1 MIMRSIFNR
10 TPLPPNH
17 LLSLPPGAVKPEG
30 WLKERLDREARRIE
44 EDLEG
49 YFPGA
54 SGESGWL
61 GGPSQD
67 IEGDARALCSLI
79 LIAFLSEQESLKQV
93 VANFVEHLV
102 ISQQKDGN
110 FGPEHLTDW
119 WPRMLMLRVLRQ
131 YVLATGDKAP
141 LKLMDRFFR
150 FQLEALPARPLAGKG
165 CSRAAENM
173 LGALWLYNITG
184 QPHLLR
190 LCRLL
195 SAQSLNW
202 TDELHIFPHI
212 RDTARMRPW
221 AALQEALKR
230 EGDLDGTNQLVNAR
244 EFYLTRA
251 EDVAVGLRSPGVINL
266 FKSGFKEMSAFGV
279 GWPRYMKGHGVAL
292 GMFTGDLHLAGPD
305 PARSVDLNALAETLH
320 SIGVLL
326 GTGDTFDPGLGEL
339 FEKLALNAP
348 RGTGVRPELIR
359 VNHIGSTENYNAPR
373 DAYESK
379 KRPLD
384 LADGIAAAYTAGLW
398 YAAEEEGL
406 AAVSYAPCTLNYAA
420 GSGRVRVRVEGNYPC
435 EPKARITVE
444 TRSARPF
451 PIHLRIPGWADQAIL
466 TLPDGELMQL
476 RGGEIASLRRKW
488 SGSSRIHIE
497 FSVQPRLTRWGR
509 RSGAVE
515 YGPLLM
521 ALDLSEGQS
530 PGWALVEGAPMK
542 AENSGKVLAKAVP
555 IEEWEGLLPI
565 APEAL
570 GDARVLT
577 LVPFHTTGQRM
588 AQFPLL
594 SQRSRA

>member
-10 TPLPPNH
+10 TPLPPNQ
-17 LLSLPPGAVKPEG
+17 LCTLPPGAIKPEG

-54 SGESGWL
+54 TGESAWL
-61 GGPSQD
+61 GGPSRD

-79 LIAFLSEQESLKQV
+79 LIAFLSEREPLKQV
-93 VANFVEHLV
+93 VGTFVDHLV
-102 ISQQKDGN
+102 ASQREDGD

-131 YVLATGDKAP
+131 YVLATRAKEP

-150 FQLEALPARPLAGKG
+150 FQLEALPDRPLVGKS

-173 LGALWLYNITG
+173 LAALWLYNITG

-195 SAQSLNW
+195 SVQSLNW

-221 AALQEALKR
+221 AALQKALKR
-230 EGDLDGTNQLVNAR
+230 EGDLDGTNQRVNAR

-279 GWPRYMKGHGVAL
+279 GWPRYMKGHGVSL

-305 PARSVDLNALAETLH
+305 PARGVDLNALAETLH
-320 SIGVLL
+320 SIDVLL
-326 GTGDTFDPGLGEL
+326 GTGDTFDPALGDL

-348 RGTGVRPELIR
+348 RGAGVRPELIR

-406 AAVSYAPCTLNYAA
+406 AAVSYAPCTLLCGGGQVRVGGGQLSLSPRPDYRGDPLSPALPHTCASQAGRTRPSSPCPTGTDAAA
-420 GSGRVRVRVEGNYPC
+420 GRDRLPAPQMVGQFPDPHRVLGTAPVDPLGAPLGGGGIRAPPHG
-435 EPKARITVE
+435 
-444 TRSARPF
+444 
-451 PIHLRIPGWADQAIL
+451 PG
-466 TLPDGELMQL
+466 P
-476 RGGEIASLRRKW
+476 LRR
-488 SGSSRIHIE
+488 
-497 FSVQPRLTRWGR
+497 
-509 RSGAVE
+509 
-515 YGPLLM
+515 
-521 ALDLSEGQS
+521 
-530 PGWALVEGAPMK
+530 
-542 AENSGKVLAKAVP
+542 AVP
-555 IEEWEGLLPI
+555 GLGPGGGRAHEGRKFRKG
-565 APEAL
+565 AGE
-570 GDARVLT
+570 
-577 LVPFHTTGQRM
+577 
-588 AQFPLL
+588 
-594 SQRSRA
+594 SRPHRGMGGAAAHRP